1 MHRLSISMLL
11 AAWAVSASFPNAAR
25 ADAADR
31 LISDAAAAAHL
42 GRFCVR
48 CHGAAKAE
56 AQFRLD
62 LGPAAFPETTW
73 EKLVDVLHD
82 AAMPPEDEPQPTVAQ
97 RQELEAWARGHLDRL
112 VLARAGDPGSVAGR
126 RLTILELENMVRD
139 LTGQAIPIRDLLGQD
154 TTGGEGFT
162 NIGSAQSSM
171 TASLLDKYLALASR
185 VTDHARFDEQGR
197 LVFDPPGKIA
207 SPRVREDASIIDL
220 MTLHARVLG
229 GLYLGKGKLTTAP
242 RDERAV
248 RGKNAEVEGSWKG
261 FGRYMTAIWL
271 ATAAPDPQA
280 VLPQLAERMELNPR
294 FLETVWDRWTT
305 CPPDSLEH
313 RAWVGPVKAL
323 PKPTAWT
330 EEPPAAI
337 SLACDTAGAWF
348 CDLVRGNLAY
358 PGGRIPT
365 PRTQAAQRGTFMFA
379 REPLFTAVP
388 ARMVEARRM
397 QKVPLAEFPVFVAVQ
412 QEPYW
417 PLTGGQ
423 PVAGWLGWPQIRVTE
438 TRTETVDGK
447 ARQTKSSSY
456 RPLPQE
462 AVEVLSVAAG
472 RQAGVSTA
480 PAWEEHAFAGF
491 GEEKKSLPALK
502 ISGSICLKI
511 DVVELNQLDLFTAD
525 GKFRTGITADVVFPV
540 AASGAETL
548 LRIGICR
555 ERKGLDL
562 AGFAKLVQL
571 PTGKGERIEIAWMV
585 ANPATGEAVQKGLGA
600 MLLRWPPLAPL
611 QMAPFSSDRV
621 RDVPAEMAYFRDDAR
636 MKEWAMS
643 DAERQRADTLW
654 RYNAMLCGEHPL
666 RLKRFEERFGVPE
679 ADRYDPPAVQKILAG
694 RRPAG
699 GAAYPG
705 EPDHGHG
712 VVPYDLFERWQF
724 YRRAAAEDAAFWRKQ
739 TLAAVEDFASRAWRR
754 PLTPAERGRLATA
767 YEETGPLALQDAEGV
782 LRTLLTSVLVS
793 PHFLYRMERG
803 LAAGG
808 EAPVSPWELA
818 TRLSLTIWA
827 SLPDEEL
834 RRHAADGSL
843 VRDEVLK
850 SQVRRMLADPKAGGT
865 GIVEHFF
872 GEWLGFVGF
881 ATSSRGPD
889 ASVFPE
895 FTPQVRR
902 ALHGEAT
909 AFFTDIVR
917 NDRDVRLIIAGGHS
931 FLDATLRAY
940 YRPEDKPDFKFAAS
954 VASADAGLSRELAG
968 AAAPLEGFAV
978 ADMRPAGR
986 GGVLGL
992 GAILINNSRQKRTS
1006 PTNRGAWV
1014 AERLLGRHIPPPPPN
1029 VTPLP
1034 DEPVSATSLSL
1045 HEQLQRHSR
1054 DAACAGCHRR
1064 IDPYGYALEA
1074 FDANGRRRSA
1084 ETVARL
1090 VAIED
1095 ADGRA
1100 IAGFDGLR
1108 DYLRDHET
1116 ETLRSMARHFLGYA
1130 LNRGALVSDRP
1141 ILDEIVAELP
1151 KNDYRFSTLVE
1162 RVVLSRQFRFRR

>member
-1 MHRLSISMLL
+1 
-11 AAWAVSASFPNAAR
+11 
-25 ADAADR
+25 
-31 LISDAAAAAHL
+31 
-42 GRFCVR
+42 
-48 CHGAAKAE
+48 
-56 AQFRLD
+56 
-62 LGPAAFPETTW
+62 
-73 EKLVDVLHD
+73 
-82 AAMPPEDEPQPTVAQ
+82 
-97 RQELEAWARGHLDRL
+97 
-112 VLARAGDPGSVAGR
+112 
-126 RLTILELENMVRD
+126 
-139 LTGQAIPIRDLLGQD
+139 
-154 TTGGEGFT
+154 
-162 NIGSAQSSM
+162 
-171 TASLLDKYLALASR
+171 
-185 VTDHARFDEQGR
+185 
-197 LVFDPPGKIA
+197 
-207 SPRVREDASIIDL
+207 
-220 MTLHARVLG
+220 
-229 GLYLGKGKLTTAP
+229 
-242 RDERAV
+242 
-248 RGKNAEVEGSWKG
+248 
-261 FGRYMTAIWL
+261 
-271 ATAAPDPQA
+271 
-280 VLPQLAERMELNPR
+280 
-294 FLETVWDRWTT
+294 
-305 CPPDSLEH
+305 
-313 RAWVGPVKAL
+313 
-323 PKPTAWT
+323 
-330 EEPPAAI
+330 
-337 SLACDTAGAWF
+337 
-348 CDLVRGNLAY
+348 
-358 PGGRIPT
+358 
-365 PRTQAAQRGTFMFA
+365 
-379 REPLFTAVP
+379 
-388 ARMVEARRM
+388 
-397 QKVPLAEFPVFVAVQ
+397 
-412 QEPYW
+412 
-417 PLTGGQ
+417 
-423 PVAGWLGWPQIRVTE
+423 
-438 TRTETVDGK
+438 
-447 ARQTKSSSY
+447 
-456 RPLPQE
+456 
-462 AVEVLSVAAG
+462 
-472 RQAGVSTA
+472 
-480 PAWEEHAFAGF
+480 
-491 GEEKKSLPALK
+491 
-502 ISGSICLKI
+502 
-511 DVVELNQLDLFTAD
+511 
-525 GKFRTGITADVVFPV
+525 
-540 AASGAETL
+540 
-548 LRIGICR
+548 
-555 ERKGLDL
+555 
-562 AGFAKLVQL
+562 
-571 PTGKGERIEIAWMV
+571 
-585 ANPATGEAVQKGLGA
+585 
-600 MLLRWPPLAPL
+600 
-611 QMAPFSSDRV
+611 
-621 RDVPAEMAYFRDDAR
+621 
-636 MKEWAMS
+636 MS

-724 YRRAAAEDAAFWRKQ
+724 YRRAAADDAAFWREQ

-782 LRTLLTSVLVS
+782 LRALLTSVLVS

-895 FTPQVRR
+895 FTPEVRR